1 MSQKEET
8 LKKEYQ
14 YKGRVIRVRLD
25 DAKLPDGRIVQ
36 REVVE
41 HPGGVAIALENADG
55 NFFLVSQWRYAQEK
69 ELVEFPAGKLEL
81 GENPS
86 EAIKREVVE
95 ETGYDAKDY
104 IDFGEFVPT
113 GAYGQEK
120 VHLYYA
126 KANKYL
132 GQHLDDDEHL
142 DVILKSLDEIIDE
155 IMSGEI
161 TDGKTIALAFK
172 VKEYKRRN
180 G

>member
-14 YKGRVIRVRLD
+14 YKGKVICVRLD
-25 DAKLPDGRIVQ
+25 EAKLPDGRVVQ

-41 HPGGVAIALENADG
+41 HPGGVAIALEDTDD
-55 NFFLVSQWRYAQEK
+55 NFFMVSQWRYAQEK
-69 ELVEFPAGKLEL
+69 ELLEFPAGKLEK
-81 GENPS
+81 GEDPF

-95 ETGYDAKDY
+95 ETGFDGKDY

-126 KANKYL
+126 KVNQYY

-142 DVILKSLDEIIDE
+142 DVVRKSLDEIIDE
-155 IMSGEI
+155 IMQGEI
-161 TDGKTIALAFK
+161 TDGKTMALAFK

>member
-25 DAKLPDGRIVQ
+25 DAKLQDGRIVQ

-41 HPGGVAIALENADG
+41 HPGGVAIALENTDG

-81 GENPS
+81 GENPF

-126 KANKYL
+126 KANEYY

-172 VKEYKRRN
+172 VKEYKKRN

>member
-41 HPGGVAIALENADG
+41 HPGGVAIALENTDG

-81 GENPS
+81 GENPF

-126 KANKYL
+126 KANIYH

-172 VKEYKRRN
+172 VKEHKRRN